1 MQTNRENSIN
11 SLFSDMHRHISLLL
25 SEIPELI
32 KLQEQNF
39 RLDAEVKSAFF
50 QLNKLPHRHL
60 EINEKPVI
68 ICAFVGPSGS
78 GKSTIF
84 NLLTGLK
91 TPAGGAVRPM
101 TFASTVAIPRE
112 IYQCFDAESI
122 FPGFNLVELTNP
134 SDLRNRNVPV
144 SQLFKAPY
152 HQPDSKFWLC
162 LVDIPDFNTTETTNW
177 NKAEQMIERAD
188 SIIYTVFNESY
199 KDQKAYEFLKKCC
212 RFSGSL
218 TYLLTKVDSDSAS
231 ESAKAVREDLLDF
244 AEKDPEF
251 KEERSNQKNLHDYLK
266 KAPFYFAERKSEVA
280 LSIFKPLANTGL
292 NFADFLFDQKGLQ
305 IILSHYL
312 QSISLGVSASSI
324 FCDLAETRR
333 KELETQLKKLNRH
346 LTKASQKIVGEEF
359 PVFHVL
365 AMIKSLLEENRPN
378 LLQRIVRPLAMIG
391 SGVKEVVKAIKS
403 RISNFKSEDFKGE
416 ISERNKLERERLA
429 HQVEKLVEKWR
440 DTFASNSLNAEN
452 CRKQIEKLL
461 QQQLPPVDDEWEL
474 FVRSKLQT
482 WIKNNKNRWIWI
494 NVVNDIIIF
503 LGAGL
508 FVADVFIDGGIG
520 TLGLVAAIGGGSAAG
535 GFLLSLF
542 NNMGLGKEILEAHKL
557 WKELREKSYIKHLND
572 NLALPLFARPLI
584 EEFSGLDDRRIGD
597 CRNACK
603 KLEEIS
609 RKYEKQQS

>member
-11 SLFSDMHRHISLLL
+11 GLFSEMHRHISLLL
-25 SEIPELI
+25 SEIPRLI
-32 KLQEQNF
+32 KFQDQNALF
-39 RLDAEVKSAFF
+39 DADAKSAFL

-60 EINEKPVI
+60 EINNKPVI

-101 TFASTVAIPRE
+101 TFASTVAIPQE
-112 IYQCFDAESI
+112 IYDCFDAEAI
-122 FPGFNLVELTNP
+122 FPGFNMVELTNP
-134 SDLRNRNVPV
+134 GDLRNRNVPV
-144 SQLFKAPY
+144 SQLFKASYP
-152 HQPDSKFWLC
+152 QPDSNFWLC

-188 SIIYTVFNESY
+188 SIIYTVFTESY

-218 TYLLTKVDSDSAS
+218 TYLLTKIDAEAPL
-231 ESAKAVREDLLDF
+231 ESAIAVREDLLEFAGRDPDF
-244 AEKDPEF
+244 AE
-251 KEERSNQKNLHDYLK
+251 ERSCSNTLHNYLK
-266 KAPFYFAERKSEVA
+266 SANFYFAERKSEVT
-280 LSIFKPLANTGL
+280 LSIFRPFANTHL

-305 IILSHYL
+305 IILSHHL
-312 QSISLGVSASSI
+312 QSIALGISASSK
-324 FCDLAETRR
+324 FCDFAETRR
-333 KELETQLKKLNRH
+333 KELEAQLKKLSRH
-346 LTKASQKIVGEEF
+346 LSKAAQKIVGEEF
-359 PVFHVL
+359 PVFHIL
-365 AMIKSLLEENRPN
+365 AMIRSLLEENRPN

-391 SGVKEVVKAIKS
+391 SGIKEVVKSIKT
-403 RISNFKSEDFKGE
+403 RISNLKKDDFQGE

-440 DTFASNSLNAEN
+440 DNFDSKTLTAEN
-452 CRKQIEKLL
+452 CRKHIEILL
-461 QQQLPPVDDEWEL
+461 EKKLPPVDDEWEL
-474 FVRSKLQT
+474 FVRAKLQI
-482 WIKNNKNRWIWI
+482 WIANNKNRWIWI
-494 NVVNDIIIF
+494 NVINDIIIF

-572 NLALPLFARPLI
+572 NLALPLFASPMLD
-584 EEFSGLDDRRIGD
+584 EFSGLDDRRINE
-597 CRNACK
+597 CRIACK

-609 RKYEKQQS
+609 RRYEKQKS